1 MNAEKTGNLIYEI
14 RTRKNLTQKELAE
27 LVNVSDK
34 AVSKWERGEG
44 CPDVSVLPNL
54 AAALGIEVETL
65 MKGEMPLTQD
75 VSGKQI
81 KEYNFR
87 QPDRFSRNMM
97 RDIWMLGDSIC
108 QKINP
113 EFTAMI
119 GERFESNVSSVDQM
133 VNIEFLRSIP
143 QKCFFYDFD
152 FAEGG
157 FCVEIDGELGKAILK
172 QDSGKYESINQYD
185 LEVFRNF
192 HLVSIAEILAG
203 EICKRTENAIPSDLF
218 SEKNA
223 KSYGNSTT
231 AMQEDNIMMLELS
244 ISCKAGNIQG
254 FINLQFSAQLLE
266 KMLETNFFNET
277 ASNRVKFQELS
288 SIKHKHNP
296 DNIFVEFGRY
306 NPDSVELEYGKILI
320 LDKKETEGLNV
331 VYENRVI
338 HTGKVMSIDDDWGIQ
353 IAESVQLNN
362 IVYDE
367 EDYLSVQLGSAAL
380 SKEEIAALH
389 QGAYIVLKQRAGEL
403 CKIIHSGKVIGT
415 GEICIADDRFA
426 IRVIEC
432 R

>member
-27 LVNVSDK
+27 LINVSDK

-44 CPDVSVLPNL
+44 CPDVSIMPNL

-65 MKGEMPLTQD
+65 MNGEMPLTQD

-87 QPDRFSRNMM
+87 QPDRYSRNMQ
-97 RDIWMLGDSIC
+97 RDIWMLGDTIC

-119 GERFESNVSSVDQM
+119 GERFEANVSCVDQM
-133 VNIEFLRSIP
+133 INIEFLRSIP
-143 QKCFFYDFD
+143 QKCFFYDFS

-157 FCVEIDGELGKAILK
+157 LCIEIDGELGKGILK
-172 QDSGKYESINQYD
+172 QDSKKYESINQYD
-185 LEVFRNF
+185 LEVFKQF
-192 HLVSIAEILAG
+192 HLVSIAESLAG
-203 EICKRTENAIPSDLF
+203 EICKRTENAIPGDLF
-218 SEKNA
+218 AVKSA
-223 KSYGNSTT
+223 KAYGNSTT
-231 AMQEDNIMMLELS
+231 AMQEDNVMMLELS
-244 ISCKAGNIQG
+244 ISCKVGNTQG
-254 FINLQFSAQLLE
+254 FINLQFSE
-266 KMLETNFFNET
+266 KMLANMMEANFFNEA

-288 SIKHKHNP
+288 SIKHKHLS

-306 NPDSVELEYGKILI
+306 NPDAVELELGKILI

-338 HTGKVMSIDDDWGIQ
+338 HTGKVMSIDDDWGVQ
-353 IAESVQLNN
+353 ITESVQLNN
-362 IVYDE
+362 LIYDE

-380 SKEEIAALH
+380 SKEEISSLH
-389 QGAYIVLKQRAGEL
+389 QGSYVVLKQRAGEL
-403 CKIIHSGKVIGT
+403 CKIIRSGKVIGT

-426 IRVIEC
+426 IRIVEC